1 MFAHANIN
9 RHLNPKLTAKSI
21 IRAFVVLSIIS
32 PSTFKTLFSLS
43 VVNFGMDTSYVFE
56 TK

>member
-9 RHLNPKLTAKSI
+9 RHLNPKLVAKSI

-32 PSTFKTLFSLS
+32 PSTF
-43 VVNFGMDTSYVFE
+43 
-56 TK
+56 